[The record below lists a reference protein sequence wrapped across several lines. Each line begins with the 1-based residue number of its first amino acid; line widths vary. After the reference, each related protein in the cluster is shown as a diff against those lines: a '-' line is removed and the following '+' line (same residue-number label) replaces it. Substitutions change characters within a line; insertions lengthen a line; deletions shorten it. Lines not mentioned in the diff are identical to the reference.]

1 MNKSLRTNILLFFL
15 IKITFLTLF
24 YVNIIE
30 FVYGHDLIFL
40 HDLDITDGYK
50 IEFIQFSENLQNP
63 QSQSGSQQQAQPP
76 SQQQERQQLSPSGN
90 LQSQPSLSP
99 LLPQQQERQQQSPSD
114 NLRVPQQPPLSDSES
129 ISPLPDEL
137 QRLLLDIPSQFP
149 DDLLRADPSLL
160 EKEISSSSEEGA
172 VSLNATEMTSEN
184 TYTIN
189 VGKKKFIIA
198 GGSLGDDRIIGTPG
212 IDVIIGL
219 PGSDNIRGGN
229 DTDVIQG
236 DEDADRLYG
245 EKGNDIIQGGLGS
258 DQVYG
263 GDNDDILTGG
273 VDDDLVLGENGND
286 KMYGDV
292 GDDVLAGGNGADYFD
307 CGDGIDVL
315 IDFNLEEGDDR
326 AGNCEE
332 LFKSK

>member
-1 MNKSLRTNILLFFL
+1 M
-15 IKITFLTLF
+15 
-24 YVNIIE
+24 E
-30 FVYGHDLIFL
+30 FVYGHNLIFVQ
-40 HDLDITDGYK
+40 DINITDGYK

-76 SQQQERQQLSPSGN
+76 SQQQERQQSPSGN

-99 LLPQQQERQQQSPSD
+99 LLPQQQERQQSPFD
-114 NLRVPQQPPLSDSES
+114 NLRVPEQSLLPDSES

-137 QRLLLDIPSQFP
+137 QRLLMDIPSQFP

-229 DTDVIQG
+229 GTDIIQG

-245 EKGNDIIQGGLGS
+245 ENDNDIIQGGLGS
-258 DQVYG
+258 DQIYG
-263 GDNDDILTGG
+263 GEGDDILTGG
-273 VDDDLVLGENGND
+273 LDDDLVLGENGND
-286 KMYGDV
+286 KIYGDL

-307 CGDGIDVL
+307 CGEGIDVI
-315 IDFNLEEGDDR
+315 IDFNLDEGDDR

-332 LFKSK
+332 TVI